1 MIFDCCAKQ
10 MFHTCI
16 QYNRCYTHDKKLKN
30 KALTVTYQ
38 IATQIS
44 SGWAQMDVM
53 LQLVSQVPVPLQ
65 LDTSKSQNLHSWGSR
80 NGCKGCIPSRIKQKQ
95 DHPLNIYLWS
105 TEVQNDILR
114 LGKPYI
120 IRSDWMSFS
129 GVVYIIC
136 NLGLH
141 SKWEFSDV
149 FDKV

>member
-1 MIFDCCAKQ
+1 MFFFYENNICKQDAVVIFDCYAKQ

-65 LDTSKSQNLHSWGSR
+65 LDTSKSQNLHSWRSW
-80 NGCKGCIPSRIKQKQ
+80 NGLCKGCIPSRIKQKQ
-95 DHPLNIYLWS
+95 DHPLNIS
-105 TEVQNDILR
+105 TILPVIDR
-114 LGKPYI
+114 KMCKITFYDYWNPI
-120 IRSDWMSFS
+120 
-129 GVVYIIC
+129 
-136 NLGLH
+136 
-141 SKWEFSDV
+141 
-149 FDKV
+149 